1 MKNTLIL
8 LLVLVSC
15 LASQAQIT
23 EQGLAS
29 FYDDKFN
36 GRITASGELFDQSK
50 LTAAHRTF
58 PFGTRVA
65 VTNINNKKTVELII
79 NDRGPYVKDR
89 IIDVSKK
96 AAQELGFVG
105 KGTANVKVEVIK
117 LGDSTP
123 IAASQKQKAKEP
135 EKKESETKKTEAKKT
150 AGETVTYNAE
160 PQQASKGTVAAE
172 ALEYFMLDSKQIEPM
187 GFGIQVASYQ
197 EASNLIKRC
206 SEIKSLTTKDVIV
219 QVGDSQGK
227 KVYRI
232 IIGTFATR
240 ELADDFLKSNETKF
254 QGGFVFGF

>member
-1 MKNTLIL
+1 MKNTLTL
-8 LLVLVSC
+8 LLLLISC
-15 LASQAQIT
+15 LTSQAQIT
-23 EQGLAS
+23 EHGLAS
-29 FYDDKFN
+29 FYDDKFE
-36 GRITASGELFDQSK
+36 GRITASGEQFDQSK

-65 VTNINNKKTVELII
+65 VTNVENKKTVELII

-117 LGDSTP
+117 LGASSP
-123 IAASQKQKAKEP
+123 ITASQKQIPKETKKKEP
-135 EKKESETKKTEAKKT
+135 ETKKLEAKNAAK
-150 AGETVTYNAE
+150 ETTTKVAE
-160 PQQASKGTVAAE
+160 PQQESKGTVAAE
-172 ALEYFMLDSKQIEPM
+172 ALEYFMLDSKQMEPK

-197 EASNLIKRC
+197 DASNLIKRC
-206 SEIKSLTTKDVIV
+206 SEIKSKTTKDVIV
-219 QVGDSQGK
+219 QVADSQGK

-240 ELADDFLKSNETKF
+240 ELADEFFKK
-254 QGGFVFGF
+254 QGNLFPGSFVFGF